1 MRSVV
6 VVLPASM
13 WAMMPMLRV
22 RSSGNSRLAISLL
35 LSLVCFSASGGRKA
49 KLAVSTVFNAIGGGP
64 PFARPS
70 TRLAHRRAEVT
81 GMFAGGRLQLHV
93 TDLLGV
99 HGHLHP
105 RTNVVRLKS
114 QGLVDR
120 RLHAAVIVHV
130 ELGHCQ
136 LVPGCRDVRLRFG
149 QAPSRRLPGS
159 AFTDDLWPEGVHHED
174 VDHERIVA
182 EPRGSRANRGRIPLV
197 DGVAES

>member
-49 KLAVSTVFNAIGGGP
+49 KLAVSTVFNAIGEGP

-81 GMFAGGRLQLHV
+81 RMFAGGRLQVPV
-93 TDLLGV
+93 THLLCVRRQLDPGTEV
-99 HGHLHP
+99 VGLQLERLLDGLAHP
-105 RTNVVRLKS
+105 L
-114 QGLVDR
+114 
-120 RLHAAVIVHV
+120 IVLGIP
-130 ELGHCQ
+130 LGHGQ
-136 LVPGCRDVRLRFG
+136 LVPPHRHIRL
-149 QAPSRRLPGS
+149 
-159 AFTDDLWPEGVHHED
+159 
-174 VDHERIVA
+174 
-182 EPRGSRANRGRIPLV
+182 
-197 DGVAES
+197 